1 MRSEQCEKYEDVYP
15 VVQEQ
20 LPITTFI
27 YDIQSDGNYGLSEIT
42 VGE

>member
-1 MRSEQCEKYEDVYP
+1 MRADQCENYADVYP
-15 VVQEQ
+15 SVQEQ

-42 VGE
+42 VKE